1 MQEPELLRGAIAF
14 YRLLAAWLL
23 RLAFPAIAQ
32 NHLPVV
38 PLPEPA
44 PIEFR
49 SLPVSLLYVHLRYK
63 PDHSTKWSVVQVGKY
78 RPVEYKPEST
88 TSLKQAKPEAG
99 KA

>member
-49 SLPVSLLYVHLRYK
+49 SLPVSLLAVQTWYK
-63 PDHSTKWSVVQVGKY
+63 PPHHTLCTVAQDGKY
-78 RPVEYKPEST
+78 KHAGLNPFKII
-88 TSLKQAKPEAG
+88 SLNLQSLTPSQA
-99 KA
+99 